1 MEITINQLLEGKPT
15 IIKGKEFKA
24 TKDYVNPFLDKI
36 SKFTDNFI
44 VEVQQPDQII
54 VTDDKST
61 TYNKVWIQAIM
72 PSKDDIKSC
81 SETINFVYALDSRI
95 PVYKIFRSYKSSSG
109 LFYSINPL
117 WLITKEIKPEEDLK
131 FSIENLLSTT
141 NDLEIKLDKL
151 DNIELGKDIDSKHK
165 LLGKTIDG
173 ILLNVF
179 NSIAGKVKL
188 STSMGIN
195 AYESVYYDSA
205 SKYYSKDGSST
216 ALNFYNALDQLI
228 TDEKKD
234 IFNKFEKSYL
244 VNLICEKL

>member
-1 MEITINQLLEGKPT
+1 MEITINQLLDGKPT

-24 TKDYVNPFLDKI
+24 TKDYVNPFLDKV
-36 SKFTDNFI
+36 SKFTTNFI
-44 VEVQQPDQII
+44 VNAQPPDQII
-54 VTDDKST
+54 IANEESI

-72 PSKDDIKSC
+72 PTKDDIKNC
-81 SETINFVYALDSRI
+81 SEMINFVYALDSRI
-95 PVYKIFRSYKSSSG
+95 PVYKIFRSYKSSSD
-109 LFYSINPL
+109 LFYSINPM
-117 WLITKEIKPEEDLK
+117 WLITKEIKQDEDLN
-131 FSIENLLSTT
+131 FPIEMLLSTT
-141 NDLEIKLDKL
+141 NDLEIKLSKL
-151 DNIELGKDIDSKHK
+151 ENKNLETDLDSKHK
-165 LLGKTIDG
+165 LLGGVIDR
-173 ILLNVF
+173 ILLTTF

-188 STSMGIN
+188 STAMGIN
-195 AYESVYYDSA
+195 AYESIYNDST

>member
-95 PVYKIFRSYKSSSG
+95 PVYKIFRSYKSSSDR
-109 LFYSINPL
+109 
-117 WLITKEIKPEEDLK
+117 K
-131 FSIENLLSTT
+131 
-141 NDLEIKLDKL
+141 
-151 DNIELGKDIDSKHK
+151 
-165 LLGKTIDG
+165 
-173 ILLNVF
+173 
-179 NSIAGKVKL
+179 
-188 STSMGIN
+188 
-195 AYESVYYDSA
+195 SV
-205 SKYYSKDGSST
+205 
-216 ALNFYNALDQLI
+216 
-228 TDEKKD
+228 
-234 IFNKFEKSYL
+234 
-244 VNLICEKL
+244 V

>member
-1 MEITINQLLEGKPT
+1 M
-15 IIKGKEFKA
+15 
-24 TKDYVNPFLDKI
+24 
-36 SKFTDNFI
+36 
-44 VEVQQPDQII
+44 
-54 VTDDKST
+54 
-61 TYNKVWIQAIM
+61 
-72 PSKDDIKSC
+72 
-81 SETINFVYALDSRI
+81 
-95 PVYKIFRSYKSSSG
+95 
-109 LFYSINPL
+109 
-117 WLITKEIKPEEDLK
+117 
-131 FSIENLLSTT
+131 
-141 NDLEIKLDKL
+141 
-151 DNIELGKDIDSKHK
+151 
-165 LLGKTIDG
+165 LGKTIDG

-195 AYESVYYDSA
+195 AYESVYYDST

>member
-151 DNIELGKDIDSKHK
+151 
-165 LLGKTIDG
+165 LGKTIDG

-195 AYESVYYDSA
+195 AYESVYYDST

>member
-15 IIKGKEFKA
+15 IIKGKEFKS

-36 SKFTDNFI
+36 NKFTDNFI
-44 VEVQQPDQII
+44 VEVQPPDQII
-54 VTDDKST
+54 VTDDKSI

-72 PSKDDIKSC
+72 PTKDDIKGC

-95 PVYKIFRSYKSSSG
+95 PVYKIFRSYKDSSG
-109 LFYSINPL
+109 LFYSINPM
-117 WLITKEIKPEEDLK
+117 WLITKEIKTDEDLK
-131 FSIENLLSTT
+131 FPIETLLGTT
-141 NDLEIKLDKL
+141 NDLEIKLNKFENKDLGIDL
-151 DNIELGKDIDSKHK
+151 DSRHK
-165 LLGKTIDG
+165 LLGEIIDK
-173 ILLNVF
+173 ILFTTF

-188 STSMGIN
+188 STAMGIN
-195 AYESVYYDSA
+195 AYESVYYDST

-216 ALNFYNALDQLI
+216 ALNFYNALDQLV